1 MRNVTILAST
11 AFMLFSAAAFAAG
24 SGGSGNNGA
33 SAGGSSGN
41 GGSSPS
47 THGCKQGEVWDKK
60 SKACIKSSGSLLPDE
75 ELFQQ
80 GRALAKEGNYDWA
93 LTVLA
98 QAKNQKDPRVL
109 TYIGYSNR
117 KAGRLDIGIGYYQQ
131 ALAIDPNFVTARE
144 YLGEGYM
151 KAGKVDLAKAELSQI
166 AQRCGLQCEEYK
178 DLAEA
183 IGTGN

>member
-1 MRNVTILAST
+1 MRTLSLLSASALILLTAS
-11 AFMLFSAAAFAAG
+11 AFAAG
-24 SGGSGNNGA
+24 SGGSGNNG
-33 SAGGSSGN
+33 STTGSSVGN
-41 GGSSPS
+41 GGSSPAS
-47 THGCKQGEVWDKK
+47 HHCKKPEVWDDKTQKCLK
-60 SKACIKSSGSLLPDE
+60 STGSLLPDE
-75 ELFQQ
+75 QLFQQ
-80 GRALAKEGNYDWA
+80 GRALAKDGEYDWA

-98 QAKNQKDPRVL
+98 QVKDQKDPRVL

-166 AQRCGLQCEEYK
+166 AQRCGTQCEEYK

-183 IGTGN
+183 IGSSN